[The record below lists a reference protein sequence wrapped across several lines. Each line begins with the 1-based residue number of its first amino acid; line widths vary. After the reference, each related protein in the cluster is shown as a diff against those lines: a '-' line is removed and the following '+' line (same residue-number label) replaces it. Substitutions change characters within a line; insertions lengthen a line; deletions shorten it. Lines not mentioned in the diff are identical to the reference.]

1 MLGDDFQCMVVIQI
15 RGIDNPHTLLR
26 ERIDCGESEHEILHE
41 MRERLQ
47 HERRRQFRVSAAPFA

>member
-1 MLGDDFQCMVVIQI
+1 MVVIQI

-26 ERIDCGESEHEILHE
+26 ERIDRGESEHEILHE

-47 HERRRQFRVSAAPFA
+47 HERRRQFRILGGAFA